1 MVSISPKVF
10 LFCCPSFCR
19 YMRGSEST
27 YDELDTDDQVE
38 DMARILRRDFLEKG
52 EDGKGV
58 MDTVLADLLSNKAL
72 QEQATKFVVGILE
85 SEEVKAAG
93 QRFLKDL
100 WDDLIKDPETT
111 AQVIF
116 LLNVAIQNDDIRLAV
131 KKLVL
136 EIVEDEEVLEEL
148 VRLLQKLGQDQEV
161 RWRVVN
167 EDCLIYFWLFTE
179 RPSLL
184 RSQTGTRCNENSLGR
199 KRPQCLE

>member
-1 MVSISPKVF
+1 
-10 LFCCPSFCR
+10 
-19 YMRGSEST
+19 MRGSEST

-38 DMARILRRDFLEKG
+38 DMARIIRRDFLEKG

-58 MDTVLADLLSNKAL
+58 MDTVLADVLSNKAL

-85 SEEVKAAG
+85 SKEVKVAG

-100 WDDLIKDPETT
+100 WDDLVKDPETT

-161 RWRVVN
+161 SDAIAYDN
-167 EDCLIYFWLFTE
+167 YLLSED
-179 RPSLL
+179 SH
-184 RSQTGTRCNENSLGR
+184 
-199 KRPQCLE
+199 